1 MGCTFVPE
9 PSTVKRMTT
18 PRGYVTIELRI
29 SEREIPVNHADY
41 MRHALDEARLAAAA
55 GEVPIGAV
63 LVVDETVVARA
74 HNRREGWQDPTAH
87 AELIAIREASAQ
99 LRTWRLV
106 GSTLD
111 VTMEPCAMCIGPAI
125 LARVERV
132 IFGAWDPKGGACGS
146 VLNIP
151 EDRRLNYRID
161 VVGGVLEEESRA
173 LLQEFFK
180 NLREKEDSEIKADG

>member
-1 MGCTFVPE
+1 MSE
-9 PSTVKRMTT
+9 STD
-18 PRGYVTIELRI
+18 
-29 SEREIPVNHADY
+29 HAVH
-41 MRHALDEARLAAAA
+41 MRCALDEARLAAAA

-63 LVVDETVVARA
+63 LVVEGAVVARA
-74 HNRREGWQDPTAH
+74 HNRREVWQDPTAH

-106 GSTLD
+106 GGTLYA
-111 VTMEPCAMCIGPAI
+111 TMEPCAMCIGAAV

-132 IFGAWDPKGGACGS
+132 VFGVRDPKGGACGS

-151 EDRRLNYRID
+151 EERRLNHRIE
-161 VVGGVLEEESRA
+161 VVGGILEDESRA

-180 NLREKEDSEIKADG
+180 GLRNEEKIT

>member
-1 MGCTFVPE
+1 MSE
-9 PSTVKRMTT
+9 STD
-18 PRGYVTIELRI
+18 
-29 SEREIPVNHADY
+29 HAVH
-41 MRHALDEARLAAAA
+41 MRCALDEARLAAAA

-63 LVVDETVVARA
+63 LVVEGAVVARA
-74 HNRREGWQDPTAH
+74 HNRREVWQDPTAH

-106 GSTLD
+106 GGTLYA
-111 VTMEPCAMCIGPAI
+111 TMEPCAMCIGAAV

-132 IFGAWDPKGGACGS
+132 VFGVRDPKGGACGS

-151 EDRRLNYRID
+151 EERRLNHRIE
-161 VVGGVLEEESRA
+161 VVGGVLEDESRA

-180 NLREKEDSEIKADG
+180 GLREREEIT

>member
-1 MGCTFVPE
+1 
-9 PSTVKRMTT
+9 
-18 PRGYVTIELRI
+18 
-29 SEREIPVNHADY
+29 VNHADY

-63 LVVDETVVARA
+63 LVVKEAVVARA
-74 HNRREGWQDPTAH
+74 HNRREVWQDPTAH

-106 GSTLD
+106 GSTLY
-111 VTMEPCAMCIGPAI
+111 VTMEPCAMCIGAAI

-132 IFGAWDPKGGACGS
+132 VFGVRDPKGGACGS

-151 EDRRLNYRID
+151 EERRLNHRLD